1 MIGVAVLGSTGSIG
15 ESTLDVLR
23 RHPGQ
28 FRPVALSAQRNA
40 DRLFAQCLEFRPD
53 CAWIGDATQH
63 AALAARL
70 RTAGL
75 PTRLGTGDDALECL
89 ATMPE
94 AGYVMAAIVGAAGLR
109 STLAAAG
116 AGKRLLIANKESLVM
131 AAPLVLA
138 AARASGAQ
146 LVPIDSE
153 HNAIFQCLPARA
165 VDGQEAPG
173 VRRLILTASGGPV
186 LDWPDARLAT
196 ATPEQA
202 CAHPNWV

>member
-40 DRLFAQCLEFRPD
+40 DRLFAQCLEFRPE

-116 AGKRLLIANKESLVM
+116 AGKRVMIAAALAIKSVM
-131 AAPLVLA
+131 EKAASPAVEISVPLVVE
-138 AARASGAQ
+138 ARAA
-146 LVPIDSE
+146 D
-153 HNAIFQCLPARA
+153 N
-165 VDGQEAPG
+165 
-173 VRRLILTASGGPV
+173 
-186 LDWPDARLAT
+186 WDA
-196 ATPEQA
+196 
-202 CAHPNWV
+202 AH

>member
-40 DRLFAQCLEFRPD
+40 DRLFAQCLEFRPE
-53 CAWIGDATQH
+53 CAWIGDSTQH

-70 RTAGL
+70 RAAGL

-116 AGKRLLIANKESLVM
+116 AGKRVMIANKEALVM
-131 AAPLVLA
+131 AGPLVLA
-138 AARASGAQ
+138 AAERAGSTII
-146 LVPIDSE
+146 PIDSE
-153 HNAIFQCLPARA
+153 HNAIFQCLPAGA
-165 VDGQEAPG
+165 PLGQAPRG
-173 VRRLILTASGGPV
+173 VRRILLTASGGP
-186 LDWPDARLAT
+186 
-196 ATPEQA
+196 
-202 CAHPNWV
+202 